1 MLYFYAQS
9 KSMKVLI
16 RKATKQDSPSILGL
30 IQELAAF
37 EKEPDAVSVTLTDI
51 ENHGFGTFPLFDCLV
66 AEVDKEVVGMA
77 LYYSR
82 YSTWKG
88 PTLHLEDLIV
98 TKKMKGK
105 GIGSK
110 LYYQFIEHAY
120 AQGLERIEWN
130 VLDWNT
136 PAVSFYE
143 KSGANV
149 LSDWR
154 TVQMHRN
161 EMEQFL
167 NNQKNQ

>member
-1 MLYFYAQS
+1 MEVQ
-9 KSMKVLI
+9 I
-16 RKATKQDSPSILGL
+16 RKATKQDSPFILAL
-30 IQELAAF
+30 IQELATF
-37 EKEPDAVSVTLTDI
+37 EREPYAVLVTLTDI
-51 ENHGFGTFPLFDCLV
+51 ENHGFGNAPLFECLV
-66 AEVDKEVVGMA
+66 AEVDQKVVGMA
-77 LYYSR
+77 LYYPR

-110 LYYQFIEHAY
+110 LYYQFIEQAY
-120 AQGLERIEWN
+120 GQGVERIEWN

-136 PAVSFYE
+136 PAISFYE
-143 KSGANV
+143 KSGASV

-167 NNQKNQ
+167 NNKKINENI